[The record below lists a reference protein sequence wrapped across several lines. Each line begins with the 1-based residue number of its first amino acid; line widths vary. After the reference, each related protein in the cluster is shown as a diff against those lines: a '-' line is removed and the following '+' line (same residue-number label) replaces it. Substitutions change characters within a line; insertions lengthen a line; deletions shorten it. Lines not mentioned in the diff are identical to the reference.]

1 MRVPPLSPINLQLWI
16 FAKPSIDQNFKF
28 LNIFIVSLDPKFNIE
43 YSLPKNNSPK
53 WTAIELIHSNWKQP

>member
-28 LNIFIVSLDPKFNIE
+28 LNNISLDPKFSVE
-43 YSLPKNNSPK
+43 YTLPKKSCPK
-53 WTAIELIHSNWKQP
+53 WTAIELIH